1 MIPNFKKSGLL
12 PSGIHFSNWGE
23 FENRF
28 ANNQHRTTLL
38 TGLKKALKL
47 LHKFG
52 CTEIY
57 LGGSF
62 VTSKPEPGDID
73 VCYDNTHMD
82 WNGFLKQH
90 PEFKPN
96 KYGTKLQKKKFG
108 CEFYAINAFEDNM
121 VQFFQFDKEGN
132 AKGIVKIVLT
142 DSL

>member
-1 MIPNFKKSGLL
+1 MVRLTKKGVL
-12 PSGIHFSNWGE
+12 PVGVWITNYQE
-23 FENRF
+23 FEKCF
-28 ANNQHRTTLL
+28 AINLHRQNLL
-38 TGLKKALKL
+38 TGFKICLYNLQNY
-47 LHKFG
+47 G

-57 LGGSF
+57 VGGSF

-82 WNGFLKQH
+82 WNNFLKQH
-90 PEFKPN
+90 PEFKPT

-132 AKGIVKIVLT
+132 AKGIIKIVLT
-142 DSL
+142 GSL